1 MFDYKHWKL
10 VNQTL
15 IFQIN
20 ISRWKVTALGVMC
33 GTGIWLEPY
42 FSDKNV
48 NEENYLEILN
58 NLILPQLNKQ
68 FP

>member
-1 MFDYKHWKL
+1 
-10 VNQTL
+10 
-15 IFQIN
+15 
-20 ISRWKVTALGVMC
+20 MC

-42 FSDKNV
+42 FSDKNI